1 MSENLKKLRDI
12 KNRIDFIFELCEE
25 GLVKALSDVK
35 QKQPAIIM
43 HLVVCNENLQKIQ
56 DNYEADILELFNKDD
71 IRGLKAIR
79 NIASHDYEGLN
90 LAIIEEVIRYRLPPI
105 REKIALFLERQDNPL
120 RSKDILGSIEENL
133 KEEMKQEDESSKETA
148 NAYANRIRKK

>member
-1 MSENLKKLRDI
+1 MYENLKKLRDI
-12 KNRIDFIFELCEE
+12 KDGIDFIFELCED
-25 GLVKALSDVK
+25 GLIKALSDIRE
-35 QKQPAIIM
+35 KQPAIIM

-56 DNYEADILELFNKDD
+56 DNYDVDILELFSKDD

-90 LAIIEEVIRYRLPPI
+90 LAIIEEVIRYKLPPI
-105 REKIALFLERQDNPL
+105 REKIALFLERQDNSL
-120 RSKDILGSIEENL
+120 RSKDILGHIEENL

>member
-79 NIASHDYEGLN
+79 NIASHDYEGFN

-133 KEEMKQEDESSKETA
+133 KEEKNSNSQNTQNKT
-148 NAYANRIRKK
+148 NILRKHK

>member
-133 KEEMKQEDESSKETA
+133 KEEKNSNSQNTQNKT
-148 NAYANRIRKK
+148 NILRKR

>member
-56 DNYEADILELFNKDD
+56 DNYEADILELFNKND

-90 LAIIEEVIRYRLPPI
+90 LEIIEEIIRYRLPPI

-120 RSKDILGSIEENL
+120 RSKDILGFIDENL
-133 KEEMKQEDESSKETA
+133 EEEMKQEDESSKETT